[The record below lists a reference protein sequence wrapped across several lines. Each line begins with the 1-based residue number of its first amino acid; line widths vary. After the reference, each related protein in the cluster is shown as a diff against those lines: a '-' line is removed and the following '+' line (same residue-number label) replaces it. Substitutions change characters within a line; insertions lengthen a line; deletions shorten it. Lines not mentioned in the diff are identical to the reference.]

1 MYRSFLMCIYTGIE
15 NHQGYIKKAN
25 FNYKFHAIKAVLI

>member
-15 NHQGYIKKAN
+15 NHEGYIKNAN
-25 FNYKFHAIKAVLI
+25 FNCKFLAIKAVFI